1 VVNQGNRSVVQVLVK
16 WSSSPASLATWED
29 LEPLRQRFSKA
40 TAWGQAVFQEGGDVT
55 DANSVATKEAG
66 TPVKVMGCRVSR
78 RARRPSVHLSGPEWC
93 V

>member
-16 WSSSPASLATWED
+16 WSSSPVSLATWED

-55 DANSVATKEAG
+55 DDNSVTTKEAA
-66 TPVKVMGCRVSR
+66 VEVMGCRVSR
-78 RARRPSVHLSGPEWC
+78 RARRPSVHLSGPDWC